1 MKVLVLTG
9 SPHTNGTTALL
20 ADEFCEGAMESGH
33 EVIRFD
39 TAKLKINPCLGCN
52 HCRKNEGKCVNEYD
66 DMIEIILHLLT
77 ADSVVLISPLYYF
90 GMTSQLKRVIDR
102 FYSVNSLLRANSKK
116 LYLISAGA
124 DKDDWAMDAIKA
136 HYKSLCNYLQWQ
148 EGGTLLAYGL
158 GSRQDTEN
166 SEYKIMARKL
176 GEEITGVNNEY

>member
-9 SPHTNGTTALL
+9 SPHRNGTTALL
-20 ADEFCEGAMESGH
+20 ADEFCEGAMETGH

-52 HCRKNEGKCVNEYD
+52 HCRKNGGKCVHEYD

-77 ADSVVLISPLYYF
+77 ADAVVLVSPLYYF

-102 FYSVNSLLRANSKK
+102 FYSVNALLRENQKK
-116 LYLISAGA
+116 LYLIAAGA
-124 DKDDWAMDAIKA
+124 DADDLAMDAIKA

-148 EGGTLLAYGL
+148 ESGTLLAYGL
-158 GSRQDTEN
+158 ATRQDAEN
-166 SEYKIMARKL
+166 SKYKEMARKM
-176 GEEITGVNNEY
+176 GKEI